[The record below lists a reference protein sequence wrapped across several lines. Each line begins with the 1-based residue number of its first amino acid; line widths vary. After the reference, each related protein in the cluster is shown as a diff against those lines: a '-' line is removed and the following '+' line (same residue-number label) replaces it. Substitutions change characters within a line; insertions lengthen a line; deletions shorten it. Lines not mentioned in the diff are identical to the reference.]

1 MAYPN
6 NIKSSGSL
14 SQVNDLL
21 EYFTGALR
29 EVPSWSP
36 VTQDELI
43 TDPELNPARANK
55 IPQTVHFFM
64 NNKGNGSLTI
74 NSLPITREY
83 LYEVFDTWVYQES
96 LENNANIVISN
107 YLSCHPSGMSL
118 YHYHSPQSDWTVKMV
133 NDWGKMKVIEY
144 ALFGNCGSDPER
156 AYFDDTYGITYA
168 GGLSDTTLPEFNGQT
183 ILASSV
189 NWKKTKLSYLRCALI
204 QFEDYGDYSNNE
216 ELEMLPITSINV
228 DTSTRKITWV
238 SPYPY
243 KILGSWYEITYDGGL
258 TWTIPSTREVTAPI
272 TGFEANKLGIRHREH
287 NYYGFSEPL
296 FSSASLPDISP
307 INIRAE
313 VYMQGPEYYCKLK
326 TNHRMAVHYY
336 VTARFRVNSYGVNT
350 EVDVPLFLSS
360 NSLES
365 VPYYI
370 GDEYSNRPFI
380 GTLLSDTSNPSVG
393 SLVSVVEGGTK
404 ELTLSSS
411 IIFEIM

>member
-1 MAYPN
+1 MAYPS

-21 EYFTGALR
+21 EYFTGAFRDLPEWSSSINDQLSVNGEKNPCWGNLINQNIVSIGTSDR
-29 EVPSWSP
+29 YGVLVP
-36 VTQDELI
+36 
-43 TDPELNPARANK
+43 K
-55 IPQTVHFFM
+55 
-64 NNKGNGSLTI
+64 
-74 NSLPITREY
+74 LPITRQK
-83 LYEVFDTWVYQES
+83 LYDVFDSWVFIGDEDEELLYVYINLFS
-96 LENNANIVISN
+96 T
-107 YLSCHPSGMSL
+107 HPSGMSL
-118 YHYHSPQSDWTVKMV
+118 YHYPSPQSDWTVKMV

-168 GGLSDTTLPEFNGQT
+168 GGLSDTTLPEFNSKT
-183 ILASSV
+183 IHTSSID
-189 NWKKTKLSYLRCALI
+189 WKKTKLSYLRCALI
-204 QFEDYGDYSNNE
+204 QFEDYGDYSDNE

-228 DTSTRKITWV
+228 NTSTRKITWV

-258 TWTIPSTREVTAPI
+258 TWFTPSTREVTAPV
-272 TGFEANKLGIRHREH
+272 TGFEANKLGIRHKAH
-287 NYYGFSEPL
+287 NYYGPSDPL
-296 FSSASLPDISP
+296 FSSTSLPDISP

-326 TNHRMAVHYY
+326 TNHRMAVNYY

-365 VPYYI
+365 VAYYI
-370 GDEYSNRPFI
+370 GDEYSNRPFM
-380 GTLLSDTSNPSVG
+380 GTLLSDTSNPPEG
-393 SLVSVVEGGTK
+393 TMVSVVEGGTK